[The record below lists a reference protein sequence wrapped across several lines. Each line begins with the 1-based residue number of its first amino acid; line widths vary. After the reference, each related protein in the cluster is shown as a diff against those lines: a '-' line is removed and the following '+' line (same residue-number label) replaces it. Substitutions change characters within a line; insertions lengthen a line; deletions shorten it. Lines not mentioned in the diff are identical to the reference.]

1 MLSFVFFHIW
11 MFASSWHYPIHH
23 WSTCSVVCLAESYI
37 ERIQRVRIE
46 FNLCLKIKCVHLCGG
61 LSSTV
66 RRVSGVNGKHIIN
79 NEHLGHLLTSYTNLL
94 QKSFAEK
101 EENRQKTEVE
111 NDRDNCNSNK
121 TISNEFV
128 SLRKWWIWLMI
139 VNFVEEWS
147 DKCYFVCIW
156 VIIKRKI
163 SFTLSQANH

>member
-1 MLSFVFFHIW
+1 MLSFVFSLICTFLPGIIPFTIAALVLLFVW
-11 MFASSWHYPIHH
+11 LNYG
-23 WSTCSVVCLAESYI
+23 I

-46 FNLCLKIKCVHLCGG
+46 FNLCLKIKCVYVVG
-61 LSSTV
+61 TE
-66 RRVSGVNGKHIIN
+66 SGVNGKHIIN

-101 EENRQKTEVE
+101 EENRQQTEVE

-128 SLRKWWIWLMI
+128 SLCKWWIWLMI